1 MIPDSLV
8 SLKIAKKHVD
18 TQEMKDRIIREA
30 LEALTHYYAANAGSV
45 AFPEMCIS
53 TGVILRQFKKNTKN
67 SSYRKSVQSFLE
79 LLERNDK
86 YVTAERLKIK
96 DKSLREPA
104 KITLQLGNQ
113 IKVNEL
119 PLVKESEKLAQ
130 RRMEQI

>member
-53 TGVILRQFKKNTKN
+53 TCVILRQFKKNTKN